1 MSSTRNIKDLATELV
16 DEMDECG
23 HHDIRV
29 IDLLDCLASTGL
41 TLVDDPSG
49 NAAAAYGDMIAER
62 VRSQR

>member
-1 MSSTRNIKDLATELV
+1 MASIRNIRELASELV

-23 HHDIRV
+23 HHDITV

-49 NAAAAYGDMIAER
+49 SAAAAYGDMIADR